1 MELLF
6 KINHICV
13 TVLCFW
19 PSCLLVHRGQTALH
33 AALSEQLMNVNKHLL
48 SNSFLNCVPV
58 VYSFYKQRFL
68 FPLCTSEKKKSG
80 TGEART
86 HNIFCIGSF
95 CMGCGALQPCIHRAS
110 VLLIV
115 KLELS
120 LNVSIFNIRIFISLV
135 IWFEMGQIKI
145 IHHKHRSH

>member
-33 AALSEQLMNVNKHLL
+33 AALSERLMNVNKHLL
-48 SNSFLNCVPV
+48 SNSFLNGVPV

-68 FPLCTSEKKKSG
+68 FPLCTSGKKKCQGQEKQGHMTDS
-80 TGEART
+80 
-86 HNIFCIGSF
+86 ILDLF
-95 CMGCGALQPCIHRAS
+95 CMGCGALQPCINRAS

-115 KLELS
+115 QLELS
-120 LNVSIFNIRIFISLV
+120 LNVSIFNIRILISLV
-135 IWFEMGQIKI
+135 IWFEMVQNY
-145 IHHKHRSH
+145 SP